1 MALDCP
7 ALSLISDGSE
17 VLPDQPKGGR
27 IAPSIWPNY
36 SDRVAELLRNP
47 GRVAPKNA
55 PDGFLGQGSVLA
67 PSVCR
72 SLLTVHAV
80 GLPSFSL
87 HFSPLSNKITRK
99 ATVNNK
105 NLPLQGCSLFPIKVP
120 LYQGNISRKII
131 VGTFQIPSKGWK
143 PIGQDLP
150 SDLGSF

>member
-55 PDGFLGQGSVLA
+55 IEYDEESGTAREVVL
-67 PSVCR
+67 
-72 SLLTVHAV
+72 
-80 GLPSFSL
+80 
-87 HFSPLSNKITRK
+87 K
-99 ATVNNK
+99 
-105 NLPLQGCSLFPIKVP
+105 
-120 LYQGNISRKII
+120 
-131 VGTFQIPSKGWK
+131 
-143 PIGQDLP
+143 D
-150 SDLGSF
+150 